1 MGLKPASVK
10 GEEPPFQLP
19 SGESE
24 NDENAHLS
32 GVPPLRPLPDGYVL
46 PSLLEFGL
54 DDAEGE
60 SSSSSS
66 SSSEE
71 ESDDDEDDVNDE
83 NAHLSKY
90 ERQRLANIKRNEAR
104 LARLGLLTTNRASSS
119 GSMSNNENK
128 KMPPKQV
135 GETLCLFASS
145 MIRFFSPQHS
155 TAAEG
160 EAERHRSRSEETP
173 AAQTLLQQYRS

>member
-24 NDENAHLS
+24 NNENAHLS

-90 ERQRLANIKRNEAR
+90 ERQRLATIKRNEAR

-155 TAAEG
+155 TAAEE
-160 EAERHRSRSEETP
+160 EAERHRSEETP